1 MKLNEIRDNEGARKG
16 RMRICRGIGS
26 GKGKTGGRGGKGQT
40 ARTGVAINGF
50 EGGQMPIYR
59 RLPKRGF
66 NNIFANKY
74 AEINLGR
81 LQAAIDKGV
90 VDASKE
96 INAEVLVAA
105 GVLKQSYDGIRLL
118 GNGELTVKVTVKV
131 AGSTEAAKAAV
142 EKVGGQVIIAE

>member
-118 GNGELTVKVTVKV
+118 GNGELTAKVTVKV
-131 AGSTEAAKAAV
+131 AGSTEAAKAAG